1 MIRRFVFAVGAF
13 LALGVSTSWA
23 TNVQLSLTS
32 SNTNATAGTWQLSAT
47 LSDNQ
52 TLGIAAF
59 SADVDGV
66 AGTGTITVLRAA
78 VAANTLAVTNPPYAL
93 FRSTGT
99 LSAPNLTGIGASQ
112 DTITAANNFDPSGL
126 RFGDGLTSATT
137 SPTYGPIAPGGT
149 LLLAQGRWSAPAAG
163 GQGTIQAFLTA
174 GASFNLFPLNY
185 AVDDGT
191 GLGNPPPP
199 GTAQNTFAAGAVAPS
214 VAITVGIPVPEPASM
229 VLMGLGAVGLVALR
243 RRG

>member
-1 MIRRFVFAVGAF
+1 MIRRFFFAVGAF

-23 TNVQLSLTS
+23 TNVQLALTS
-32 SNTNATAGTWQLSAT
+32 SNQLATSGTWQLTAT

-52 TLGIAAF
+52 SLGIASF
-59 SADVDGV
+59 TADVDGSNG
-66 AGTGTITVLRAA
+66 ATALRAA
-78 VAANTLAVTNPPYAL
+78 TAAQTLQVPNPPYAL

-126 RFGDGLTSATT
+126 RFGDGIPTSFTVT
-137 SPTYGPIAPGGT
+137 SPVYGPITPGGT
-149 LLLAQGRWSAPAAG
+149 ILLAQGRWTTPAAG
-163 GQGTIQAFLTA
+163 GQGTIQAMLTA

-191 GLGNPPPP
+191 GLGNPPPT
-199 GTAQNTFAAGAVAPS
+199 GTVQNTFAAGSVAPS
-214 VAITVGIPVPEPASM
+214 LLLTVGVPVPEPASM
-229 VLMGLGAVGLVALR
+229 VLVGLGAIGLVAIR
-243 RRG
+243 RRRA